1 MFRLNSNNLKEEFVE
16 ELKNEGL
23 RDKWLEI
30 EREVMR
36 VTGRR
41 LEEGVRMLV
50 EDYGGRGN
58 GRGKELEEEL
68 WEVRGS
74 AEKRVAELQRQLA
87 ETQ

>member
-16 ELKNEGL
+16 ELKHESL
-23 RDKWLEI
+23 REKWLEI

-50 EDYGGRGN
+50 EGYGGK
-58 GRGKELEEEL
+58 GKELEEEL

-74 AEKRVAELQRQLA
+74 AERRVAELQRQLA

>member
-1 MFRLNSNNLKEEFVE
+1 VFRLNSNNLKEEFVE
-16 ELKNEGL
+16 ELKHESL

-50 EDYGGRGN
+50 EDYGGRG
-58 GRGKELEEEL
+58 KELEEEL

-74 AEKRVAELQRQLA
+74 SERRVAELQRQLA